1 MITIITGTPGA
12 GKTLYT
18 IAKLIKEVQKTPI
31 KRKLDNGTEEEIP
44 RRVVT
49 NINGLLLDHELIDA
63 GAEHGLNGWHTW
75 CKPGDYIVFDEV
87 QKPWPPRPAGSK
99 VPPYIEALETHRH
112 MGVDFVLITQNPML
126 IDRNVTALAGR
137 HVHVRRFGGMGAAMT
152 YEWDHCSRSLL
163 YSKAL
168 SKGTWKYDKSVFK
181 LYKSSELHTKPQSKI
196 PPLVYVIGAAI
207 AAGLY
212 FIPDTYSRI
221 AAKSDPQKSGATAGT
236 EAGAT
241 GATGA
246 TGSAGAPDPASKLQ
260 TLVRLP
266 GVSDNPQT
274 NGPALDDLILTGVL
288 SAAHNQAVFQWVPDG
303 LPRYTFTPMQ
313 LQAWG
318 MVIRIFSDCR
328 AILTDQHGRT
338 RHFACMPGVVPQ
350 YVPPVEPAGSQPQGL
365 GLGVGTV

>member
-18 IAKLIKEVQKTPI
+18 IAKLIKSVLGTTVT
-31 KRKLDNGTEEEIP
+31 RTLDDGTKEEIP

-63 GAEHGLNGWHTW
+63 SPEQGLNGWHTW
-75 CKPGDYIVFDEV
+75 AKPGDYIVFDEV

-99 VPPYIEALETHRH
+99 VPPWIEALETHRH

-137 HVHVRRFGGMGAAMT
+137 HIHVRRFGGIGAAMT

-196 PPLVYVIGAAI
+196 PPLVYVIGLAI
-207 AAGLY
+207 AGGLY
-212 FIPDTYSRI
+212 LIPSTYSRI
-221 AAKSDPQKSGATAGT
+221 AEKADPLKSSQDKTAKASPIDAHPISSKV
-236 EAGAT
+236 
-241 GATGA
+241 
-246 TGSAGAPDPASKLQ
+246 PALH
-260 TLVRLP
+260 RIP
-266 GVSDNPQT
+266 GPSDNEAT

-288 SAAHNQAVFQWVPDG
+288 SAADNLALFQWVPG
-303 LPRYTFTPMQ
+303 GVPRHTFTPRQ

-318 MVIRIFSDCR
+318 MTIRVYRDCR
-328 AILTDQHGRT
+328 AVLTDEHGRT
-338 RHFACMPGVVPQ
+338 RNFACMPGVQVEAL
-350 YVPPVEPAGSQPQGL
+350 PPPPATASNPQGL
-365 GLGVGTV
+365 RLGIGSV